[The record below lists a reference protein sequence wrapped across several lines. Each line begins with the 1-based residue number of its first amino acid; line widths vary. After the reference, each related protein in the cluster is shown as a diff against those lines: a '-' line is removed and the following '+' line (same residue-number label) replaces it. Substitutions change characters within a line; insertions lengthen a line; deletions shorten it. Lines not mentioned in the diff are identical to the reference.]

1 MDPGR
6 DVMHVIE
13 GPVVDRA
20 DPLDPSEEAGSR
32 TAELPV
38 PAAMAAAGEPADLL
52 VPRPGSGRRGW
63 AGRVRWVVTRNGW
76 SLLMVAVLAALPAH
90 FFVGRVDDTVVA
102 APALSDLL
110 GGFGLLLLPLMW
122 TAYFIAS
129 ALPLVL
135 FLAGTV
141 GTVLPAAADG
151 ARPGAATVWRLVAYR
166 LRPLWLWL
174 AGFTVVTQVLP
185 QLLTAGWVGPRV
197 AVPLAVV
204 LTGFSAAVLT
214 FAGLLGCVVLIER
227 AHGPARAL
235 HLLSITPTAGLVVA
249 SLAFAGLPQL
259 AQPAWGPIPAS
270 AVAVVCG
277 VLWAV
282 TALVTYAQAR
292 RIEGPV
298 TSGSLRRELATPEID

>member
-6 DVMHVIE
+6 AVMHVIE

-20 DPLDPSEEAGSR
+20 DPLGPAEEAGSR

-38 PAAMAAAGEPADLL
+38 PGAVAAAGEPADPL
-52 VPRPGSGRRGW
+52 VPRAGSGLRGW
-63 AGRVRWVVTRNGW
+63 AGRVRWAITRNGGP
-76 SLLMVAVLAALPAH
+76 LLLVAVLAALPAH

-122 TAYFIAS
+122 VAYFMVS
-129 ALPLVL
+129 ALSLVL

-151 ARPGAATVWRLVAYR
+151 ARPGAGTVWRLVAYR

-174 AGFTVVTQVLP
+174 AGFNVLAQVLP
-185 QLLTAGWVGPRV
+185 QLLTADRVGPKA

-204 LTGFSAAVLT
+204 CTGVSAAAFT
-214 FAGLLGCVVLIER
+214 FLGLLGCVVLIER
-227 AHGPARAL
+227 GHGPARAV
-235 HLLSITPTAGLVVA
+235 HLLSITPTAGLVVS
-249 SLAFAGLPQL
+249 SLAFAGLPRL
-259 AQPAWGPIPAS
+259 AQAAWGPVPSS

-277 VLWAV
+277 VFWAI

-292 RIEGPV
+292 RVEGPV

>member
-1 MDPGR
+1 MDQGR

-20 DPLDPSEEAGSR
+20 DPLGPVDEAGSR

-38 PAAMAAAGEPADLL
+38 PAPAAALGEPADRL
-52 VPRPGSGRRGW
+52 VPRPGSGLRGW
-63 AGRVRWVVTRNGW
+63 AGRVRWVITGNGVP
-76 SLLMVAVLAALPAH
+76 LLLVAALTALPAH

-102 APALSDLL
+102 APALLDLL

-122 TAYFIAS
+122 VAYFIVS
-129 ALPLVL
+129 GLPLVL

-141 GTVLPAAADG
+141 GTVLPTAADG
-151 ARPGAATVWRLVAYR
+151 ARPGVGAVWRLVAYR

-174 AGFTVVTQVLP
+174 AGFNVVAQVLP
-185 QLLTAGWVGPRV
+185 QLLTTDRLGPRV
-197 AVPLAVV
+197 AVPLAIV
-204 LTGFSAAVLT
+204 LTGVSAAVLT
-214 FAGLLGCVVLIER
+214 FVGLLGCVVLIER
-227 AHGPARAL
+227 RHGPARAL
-235 HLLSITPTAGLVVA
+235 HLLSITPTAGLVVS
-249 SLAFAGLPQL
+249 SLAFAGLPRL
-259 AQPAWGPIPAS
+259 AKTAWGAVPSS

-292 RIEGPV
+292 RGEGPV

>member
-1 MDPGR
+1 MDPRR
-6 DVMHVIE
+6 DVLHVIE

-20 DPLDPSEEAGSR
+20 DPLGEAGSA

-38 PAAMAAAGEPADLL
+38 PAGASGPVDLL
-52 VPRPGSGRRGW
+52 VPRPGSGLRGW

-76 SLLMVAVLAALPAH
+76 SLLLVAVLAAVPAH
-90 FFVGRVDDTVVA
+90 FFAGRVDDTVVA
-102 APALSDLL
+102 APALADLL
-110 GGFGLLLLPLMW
+110 GGFGLLLLPVMW

-141 GTVLPAAADG
+141 GAVLPAAADDG
-151 ARPGAATVWRLVAYR
+151 ARPGAGAVWRLVAYR

-174 AGFTVVTQVLP
+174 AGCTVVAQALP
-185 QLLTAGWVGPRV
+185 QLLTAGPADPRL
-197 AVPLAVV
+197 AAPIAVV
-204 LTGFSAAVLT
+204 LTGLSTAALT
-214 FAGLLGCVVLIER
+214 FGGLLGCVVLVER
-227 AHGPARAL
+227 AHGPGRAL
-235 HLLSITPTAGLVVA
+235 HLLSITPTAGLVIA

-259 AQPAWGPIPAS
+259 AQAAWGAVPAS

-292 RIEGPV
+292 RGEGPV
-298 TSGSLRRELATPEID
+298 TSGSLRRELATPEIE